1 MIQTF
6 CPHVPS
12 HTHPHTTHTTRNIT
26 QLTKKNRQRTPKTS
40 AHTKQNK
47 TKQSTPRKTPSVC
60 SQSRHSDA
68 HVLVNRNDLLLVRCE
83 LIGRPLEASKHH
95 VRAGSQAKAS
105 AALLDRFS

>member
-12 HTHPHTTHTTRNIT
+12 HTHPHITHTTRNIT
-26 QLTKKNRQRTPKTS
+26 QLTKKNRQRTPKPSTRT
-40 AHTKQNK
+40 HK
-47 TKQSTPRKTPSVC
+47 TKQVTPRKTPSVC

-68 HVLVNRNDLLLVRCE
+68 HVLVNRNDLLLVRRE
-83 LIGRPLEASKHH
+83 LIGRPLEASKHN

-105 AALLDRFS
+105 A